1 VADLAEVVAVGLD
14 AGLDLPR
21 AVLAASRTPT
31 VTDRAPWLH
40 RRVAA
45 AVDGGRGVASCL
57 ADSLQPRDGPPRR
70 DGPPPR
76 VGRRPAGAGLEVLAR
91 AWRLSEEAGAA
102 ASATTSAAAAA
113 LRSRAAD
120 RRRAATL
127 VAGPRASMWLL
138 TALPVLGPVLGLLAG
153 VGPGRLY
160 ESQLARAS
168 AVAGVVLAALGWLW
182 AARLLRRAQQAGTV
196 SGRSG

>member
-14 AGLDLPR
+14 AGLDLHR
-21 AVLAASRTPT
+21 AVLAASLAPP
-31 VTDRAPWLH
+31 VVDRAPWLH
-40 RRVAA
+40 PRVAA
-45 AVDGGRGVASCL
+45 ALDGGRGVASCL
-57 ADSLQPRDGPPRR
+57 GASVQPRDGPRSR
-70 DGPPPR
+70 GGP
-76 VGRRPAGAGLEVLAR
+76 RPADTGLEVLAR
-91 AWRLSEEAGAA
+91 AWRLSEEVGAA
-102 ASATTSAAAAA
+102 ASAATSAAAAV

-160 ESQLARAS
+160 ESPLARAS
-168 AVAGVVLAALGWLW
+168 AVVGVVLAALGWLW
-182 AARLLRRAQQAGTV
+182 AALLLHRAQRAGTV
-196 SGRSG
+196 AGRSS